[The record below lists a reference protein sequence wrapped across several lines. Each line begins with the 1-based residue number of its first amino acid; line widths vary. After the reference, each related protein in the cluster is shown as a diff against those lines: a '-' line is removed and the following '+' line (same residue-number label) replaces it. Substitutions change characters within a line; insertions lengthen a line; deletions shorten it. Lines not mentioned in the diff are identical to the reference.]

1 MAECAPL
8 LSACPWKGSVQS
20 AADGWGLQQW
30 GHAARPPP
38 RTGRG
43 LLPERL
49 CSEPAAHS
57 FLVKAVQASSHL
69 LEWFSGSGAEMP
81 GDFRGGPGMPLDCL
95 IAP

>member
-1 MAECAPL
+1 MRPTAQRMSMEGQRPVSSRRL
-8 LSACPWKGSVQS
+8 
-20 AADGWGLQQW
+20 WGLQQW
-30 GHAARPPP
+30 GHASRPPP

-49 CSEPAAHS
+49 CSEPAAHF
-57 FLVKAVQASSHL
+57 FLVKVVQASPHL

-81 GDFRGGPGMPLDCL
+81 GDFRGFPGMPLDCL